1 MKKPRLLPLLRRR
14 SQLLVSAGVIAFCH
28 SLNAAE
34 PDPAAP
40 PAVPPTA
47 ENAPASEPPEASATP
62 TDPAPAAGSKTDA
75 LPPDDTPVRK
85 HPPEAYSGG
94 TSTVFNDGKEA
105 FALPLAN
112 IGREAK
118 RAFPTGNSFF
128 NNNWTIA
135 PASASAR
142 DGLGP
147 FFNARSCSA
156 CHVKDGRGRP
166 PGEGEIMTGL
176 LLRLSVPGKDAQGGP
191 VPDPIYGGQLGV
203 RVIEVPTGL
212 KPEADVPIKWVESTR
227 TLPDG
232 EVVKLRRPE
241 FGPITW
247 HYGEPSK
254 ALMIG
259 PRLAQPV
266 YGSGLLEAVSEA
278 TIRALADPD
287 DANKDGI
294 SGRVNTVWDIALG
307 KPGVGRFGWKA
318 NQPSLRQQAADAFV
332 NDIGITSTIH
342 PQEALMEPEAKI
354 LGALPNGSGPD
365 GSPEVSDFIFSRV
378 VTYLQALAP
387 PARRQLDDAVARKG
401 EKLFAQANCT
411 ACHIPEMKTGDTHEL
426 KELHNQTIRPY
437 TDLLLHG
444 MGPDL
449 ADNRPDYD
457 AAGDEWRTQPLW
469 GIGLNKEVNGNEFFL
484 HDGRARTLQEAIL
497 WHGGEAEASRVA
509 FESLSRED
517 RAALLAFL
525 KSL

>member
-1 MKKPRLLPLLRRR
+1 MKNPEPVLLFSPSRLLPGLRM
-14 SQLLVSAGVIAFCH
+14 LVTC
-28 SLNAAE
+28 AAALGGTMASVAA
-34 PDPAAP
+34 DPP
-40 PAVPPTA
+40 KL
-47 ENAPASEPPEASATP
+47 
-62 TDPAPAAGSKTDA
+62 DPAPAEEATPAQSPEKAPAAEPSAAVAEETDG
-75 LPPDDTPVRK
+75 PVRK

-94 TSTVFNDGKEA
+94 TTTVFNDGKEA
-105 FALPLAN
+105 FAMNLAGL
-112 IGREAK
+112 GREAK
-118 RAFPTGNSFF
+118 RAFATGNSFF

-166 PGEGEIMTGL
+166 PEEGEIMTGL

-191 VPDPIYGGQLGV
+191 VPDPTYGGQLGV

-212 KPEADVPIKWVESTR
+212 KPEADVPVKWIESTR

-232 EVVKLRRPE
+232 ETVSLRRPE

-254 ALMIG
+254 DLMIG

-278 TIRALADPD
+278 TIRAFADPD
-287 DANKDGI
+287 DTNKDGI
-294 SGRVNTVWDIALG
+294 SGRPNTVWDIALDR
-307 KPGVGRFGWKA
+307 PNIGRFGWKA

-354 LGALPNGSGPD
+354 LGALPNGTDPD
-365 GSPEVSDFIFSRV
+365 GTPEVSDKIFSRV
-378 VTYLQALAP
+378 VTYLQSLAV
-387 PARRQLDDAVARKG
+387 PARRKLDDPVVRQG

-411 ACHIPEMKTGDTHEL
+411 ACHIPEMKTGDTAEL
-426 KELHNQTIRPY
+426 KELRNQTIRPY
-437 TDLLLHG
+437 TDLLLHD

-449 ADNRPDYD
+449 ADHRPDYE
-457 AAGDEWRTQPLW
+457 ATGDEWRTQPLW

-497 WHGGEAEASRVA
+497 WHGGEAQASRTA
-509 FESLSRED
+509 FEALSRED

-525 KSL
+525 RSL